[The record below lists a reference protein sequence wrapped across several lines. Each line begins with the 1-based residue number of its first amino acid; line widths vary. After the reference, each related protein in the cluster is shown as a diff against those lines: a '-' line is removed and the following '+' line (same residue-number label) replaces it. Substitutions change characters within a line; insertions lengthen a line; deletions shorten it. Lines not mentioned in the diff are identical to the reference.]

1 MLKKVLSVAAFAAAG
16 VGVAALV
23 DSEFRD
29 SLIDGAMAI
38 KDAFRFDSKK
48 DSVDAEPDEEMSAP
62 DTNEGDFGPSSPI
75 EEAAKDNDNYPIDNT
90 IFTAGNSDD
99 INETVATEPHLMK
112 PDAGANVDL

>member
-29 SLIDGAMAI
+29 SLVDGAMAI
-38 KDAFRFDSKK
+38 KNAFCFDNKK
-48 DSVDAEPDEEMSAP
+48 DIVDAEPDEEMSVP
-62 DTNEGDFGPSSPI
+62 ETGDGDFGPDSPI
-75 EEAAKDNDNYPIDNT
+75 VEEAKDNTSCPS
-90 IFTAGNSDD
+90 GNPGE
-99 INETVATEPHLMK
+99 INEAVEAEPHLMK